1 MAGFLREPPGMT
13 IRAVA
18 LSVTVTGALLAA
30 CASAPPPA
38 RERPQR
44 VPDSAPDK
52 VAAMRAAAGLH
63 LEEDDQRW
71 GIDAARARK
80 QNAEPPRETPATTT
94 NLAAPTSPTPH

>member
-1 MAGFLREPPGMT
+1 VHEGMAMT
-13 IRAVA
+13 IRAVV
-18 LSVTVTGALLAA
+18 LGVTFAGALLAA
-30 CASAPPPA
+30 CASAPAPA

-52 VAAMRAAAGLH
+52 AAATRSAAGLH

-80 QNAEPPRETPATTT
+80 QNGEPQRQPAPPASV
-94 NLAAPTSPTPH
+94 AAPTGH